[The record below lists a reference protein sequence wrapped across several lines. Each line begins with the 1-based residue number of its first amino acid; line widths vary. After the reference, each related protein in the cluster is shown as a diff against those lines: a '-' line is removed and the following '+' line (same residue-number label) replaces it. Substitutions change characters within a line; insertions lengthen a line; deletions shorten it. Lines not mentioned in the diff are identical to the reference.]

1 MRLPDFII
9 GGAPRSGTS
18 WLYQVLDMHPE
29 IFMAKPIKPEPK
41 FFLIDELYEQGIE
54 YYGQKWFQDTGGH
67 KVYGEKTTNY
77 LEAANVAERIKR
89 NLPNVKLIFILR
101 EPVERAFSNYLWSI
115 KNKMETED
123 FETALFLE
131 DKRERELTGNLRY
144 SRPHANFS
152 RGLYA
157 DLLKPYFDLF
167 PREHILCLK
176 FEDIAESADTFI
188 ERVHKFLGVT
198 ARPGDGKILGK
209 VNDVVRKDSLR
220 MAEHV
225 RNKLRKAYDDQNR
238 KLSLL
243 LGPDFKI
250 WEYNE

>member
-1 MRLPDFII
+1 MRLADFII
-9 GGAPRSGTS
+9 GGAPRSGTT

-41 FFLIDELYEQGIE
+41 FFLIDELYEQGID
-54 YYGQKWFQDTGGH
+54 YYGQMWFQDTGVH

-77 LEAANVAERIKR
+77 LEATNVAARIKR
-89 NLPNVKLIFILR
+89 NLPNVKLIFVLR

-115 KNKMETED
+115 KNKMEKED

-131 DKRERELTGNLRY
+131 DKREKELPKNLRY

-176 FEDIAESADTFI
+176 FEDIAESADSFI
-188 ERVHKFLGVT
+188 KRVHKFLGVSP
-198 ARPGDGKILGK
+198 RLEDGNVLGKINAVDRG
-209 VNDVVRKDSLR
+209 DSLR
-220 MAEHV
+220 MPDHI
-225 RNKLRKAYDDQNR
+225 RDKLRKAYTEPNR
-238 KLSLL
+238 RLALL

-250 WEYNE
+250 WEYHE

>member
-29 IFMAKPIKPEPK
+29 IYMAKPIKPEPK
-41 FFLIDELYEQGIE
+41 FFLIDELYEKGIE
-54 YYGQKWFQDTGGH
+54 YYVKTWFPDNGTH

-77 LEAANVAERIKR
+77 LEATNVAERIKR

-123 FETALFLE
+123 FETALLLE
-131 DKRERELTGNLRY
+131 DKREKELSENLRY
-144 SRPHANFS
+144 SRPHAYFS

-167 PREHILCLK
+167 PQEHILYLK

-188 ERVHKFLGVT
+188 VRIHKFLGVT
-198 ARPGDGKILGK
+198 PRPEDGNVLGK
-209 VNDVVRKDSLR
+209 VNDVEREVSLR
-220 MAEHV
+220 MPEHV
-225 RNKLRKAYDDQNR
+225 RDKLRKAYGEQNQ
-238 KLSLL
+238 KLALL
-243 LGPDFKI
+243 LGPGFKT
-250 WEYNE
+250 WEYYE

>member
-1 MRLPDFII
+1 MKHRLPDFII

-29 IFMAKPIKPEPK
+29 IYMAKPIKPEPK
-41 FFLIDELYEQGIE
+41 YFLIDELYEKGIE
-54 YYGQKWFQDTGGH
+54 YYVQTWFPNTGIH

-77 LEAANVAERIKR
+77 LEATNVAERIAR

-101 EPVERAFSNYLWSI
+101 EPLERAFSNYLWST

-123 FETALFLE
+123 FETALLLE
-131 DKRERELTGNLRY
+131 DKREKELPENLRY

-176 FEDIAESADTFI
+176 FEDIAESACTFI

-198 ARPGDGKILGK
+198 PRPGDGNGLGK
-209 VNDVVRKDSLR
+209 VNAVEREDSLG
-220 MAEHV
+220 MPEHV
-225 RNKLRKAYDDQNR
+225 RDKLRKAYGEQNR
-238 KLSLL
+238 KLTLL
-243 LGPDFKI
+243 LGPDFKM
-250 WEYNE
+250 WE

>member
-1 MRLPDFII
+1 MRLADFII
-9 GGAPRSGTS
+9 GGAPRSGTT
-18 WLYQVLDMHPE
+18 WLYQVLDRHPE

-41 FFLIDELYEQGIE
+41 FFLIDELYDQGID
-54 YYGQKWFQDTGGH
+54 YYGRTWFQDTGVH

-77 LEAANVAERIKR
+77 LEATNVAARIKR
-89 NLPNVKLIFILR
+89 NLPNVKLIFVLR

-115 KNKMETED
+115 KNKMEKED

-131 DKRERELTGNLRY
+131 DKREKELPKNLRY

-176 FEDIAESADTFI
+176 FEDIVDSTDSFI
-188 ERVHKFLGVT
+188 KRVHKFLGVSPRLEDGN
-198 ARPGDGKILGK
+198 ALGKINAVDRG
-209 VNDVVRKDSLR
+209 DSLR
-220 MAEHV
+220 MPDHI
-225 RNKLRKAYDDQNR
+225 RDKLRKAYTEPNR
-238 KLSLL
+238 RLALL

-250 WEYNE
+250 WEYHE